1 MDAPDRG
8 FVDVNASFGPE
19 HGFAGAGGAPL
30 ADLVVESRRHG
41 VRLALASSLV
51 ARADLAGG
59 NREAVEAAADAAN
72 HLRPIAVV
80 SARVPGTAAG
90 TVASAETAGVAGYLL
105 EGAVWPFPTPESVRE
120 VLRAVAPTG
129 KPLLVPLSGAGPAFG
144 TGEATAIGAATA
156 DLGIPVI
163 LLGAHYT
170 HIADDLRA
178 AVRYEHLHLET
189 SSLAHWRGVATAVTS
204 IGAERLLLGTGSP
217 RRPGASAI
225 DAVLLARIPDDAKRA
240 ILAGNACRLFGLPDG
255 PVDVTPPGLPARSW
269 DVHTHHAPLPFDVP
283 HVADDELVGE
293 LLTGPTSRAVASSAV
308 AIFAAP
314 AAGNEQAVR
323 AAAAGGPLGYVV
335 ADPND
340 LAFTEDQLR
349 RHLDRPG
356 MVGVKIHGEWSG
368 VPTSSPRMAAVF
380 DLLARFGRPV
390 KLHDAGDDWADA
402 LLAIARRHPRL
413 PIVIAHAGLGTP
425 SGRAG
430 ELTAQTDNLYLELCS
445 SFASLREVRAAV
457 RAAPVERLLWGSDAP
472 LLDPGFIHGTYA
484 DALLPPDAIDR
495 VFWSNAEALYGG

>member
-1 MDAPDRG
+1 MPAGRRWTT
-8 FVDVNASFGPE
+8 SSSR
-19 HGFAGAGGAPL
+19 AGATACG
-30 ADLVVESRRHG
+30 SRSPR
-41 VRLALASSLV
+41 RSI

-59 NREAVEAAADAAN
+59 NREAVEAAADPAN

-129 KPLLVPLSGAGPAFG
+129 KPLLVPLSGVGPAFG

-156 DLGIPVI
+156 DLGIAVI

-189 SSLAHWRGVATAVTS
+189 SSLAHWRGVATAVAS

-255 PVDVTPPGLPARSW
+255 PVDVTPPRLPARSW

-323 AAAAGGPLGYVV
+323 AASAGGPLGYVV

-368 VPTSSPRMAAVF
+368 VPTSSPRMAAAV
-380 DLLARFGRPV
+380 RP
-390 KLHDAGDDWADA
+390 
-402 LLAIARRHPRL
+402 PR
-413 PIVIAHAGLGTP
+413 
-425 SGRAG
+425 
-430 ELTAQTDNLYLELCS
+430 
-445 SFASLREVRAAV
+445 AV
-457 RAAPVERLLWGSDAP
+457 RAPREAPRRGRRLGRRAARDRAAPSAAAHRHRTRGSGHAQRPRRRAGGADRQP
-472 LLDPGFIHGTYA
+472 LSRAVQLV
-484 DALLPPDAIDR
+484 R
-495 VFWSNAEALYGG
+495 VAA